1 MSITMQSLYFG
12 RPTMA
17 TVIGAGWSLG
27 GLSPFDR
34 SRMARI
40 VMRQPGLG
48 IYRPHIY
55 PALEA

>member
-1 MSITMQSLYFG
+1 MSTSPYFG
-12 RPTMA
+12 RPTVP
-17 TVIGAGWSLG
+17 TIIGAGWSLG
-27 GLSPFDR
+27 GLTPFDR

-40 VMRQPGLG
+40 VKRQPGLG